1 MSSAVERIYWDAC
14 AWIAFFNKERG
25 KVAALRSIWED
36 ASRGRYQILTSVY
49 NYLEVIH
56 GVNEIGAPYPPE
68 EYDEIVFS
76 HFNQPH
82 VERVVFDV
90 EVAKLARALKRQHHP
105 TLGKRPDAI
114 HLATAAFWNCSC
126 LHTYDGSDLLP
137 LHNKVQRRD
146 GQLLAIR
153 WPGAEPVG
161 PLFLAGQGT
170 SSLKAELQI
179 VKGDDNAEGD
189 G

>member
-1 MSSAVERIYWDAC
+1 MLAHGLL
-14 AWIAFFNKERG
+14 FLTKG
-25 KVAALRSIWED
+25 AAKLRHYAQSGID
-36 ASRGRYQILTSVY
+36 ASRGRYQILTSAY

-82 VERVVFDV
+82 VERVVLDV

-137 LHNKVQRRD
+137 LHNKVPRRD
-146 GQLLAIR
+146 GQLLAIM
-153 WPGAEPVG
+153 WPGAEPIG
-161 PLFLAGQGT
+161 PLFSAGQSK
-170 SSLKAELQI
+170 SSIKAELQI
-179 VKGDDNAEGD
+179 VKGDDNAESD